1 MHISENFVM
10 REIAG
15 ECVIVPIGEEASRF
29 HGLITVNDSGAFL
42 WSILQKSDT
51 TLDQLKKAF
60 TAEYGID
67 LETAESDIKSFL
79 NILRVRNIL
88 HDA

>member
-15 ECVIVPIGEEASRF
+15 ERVIVPIGEEASRF

-60 TAEYGID
+60 TA
-67 LETAESDIKSFL
+67 
-79 NILRVRNIL
+79 
-88 HDA
+88 